1 MKRALVAGVMAC
13 ATFCA
18 GAAAPVIEVHSIA
31 QDFATFWDATQAMP
45 PAERVAAFKQQV
57 ASRFPAFYGIERYQ
71 GRRTQA
77 QQDERIARALANF
90 GPQRQAYLAKVA
102 SFNAQLP
109 RHSASFVATFPDF
122 RPTIDTWFVHS
133 LGEMDGGTR
142 EFNGHAYLI
151 FGADVMAQL
160 HGNGD
165 ESAFFHHELFHTY
178 QDAVSPACDKQGM
191 WQPLWREGLATYV
204 SKVMNPNATDSE
216 MLLDFPKGSLAL
228 TKAHLQAS
236 WDNLEP
242 VLDNPDDKYFGPL
255 FTTGKDDSGLAQ
267 RRGYYLGYLVAQEIG
282 ATRDLPTLA
291 KLGCADARTLVID
304 AVHKLRTQSAGA
316 H

>member
-1 MKRALVAGVMAC
+1 MRRALLAGVMAC

-18 GAAAPVIEVHSIA
+18 GAAAPVMQVHSIA
-31 QDFATFWDATQAMP
+31 EDFATFWDATQNMP

-57 ASRFPAFYGIERYQ
+57 GSKFPAFYGIERYQ
-71 GRRTQA
+71 GRRTQE
-77 QQDERIARALANF
+77 QQDYVIGRALSAF
-90 GPQRQAYLAKVA
+90 GPQRQAYLATVA
-102 SFNAQLP
+102 RFNADLP
-109 RHSASFVATFPDF
+109 RHSARFAATFPDF
-122 RPTIDTWFVHS
+122 RPTIDTWIIHS

-142 EFNGHAYLI
+142 MFNGHPYFI
-151 FGADVMAQL
+151 FGADMMAVL

-178 QDAVSPACDKQGM
+178 QDAVSPECDDQGM

-216 MLLDFPKGSLAL
+216 MLLDFPKGSLAI

-242 VLDNPDDKYFGPL
+242 VLDNTDDKYYSPL
-255 FTTGKDDSGLAQ
+255 FSTGKDDTGLAP
-267 RRGYYLGYLVAQEIG
+267 RRGYYLGYLVAREIG
-282 ATRDLPTLA
+282 ATRDLPALA
-291 KLGCADARTLVID
+291 KLSCTDARKLVIE
-304 AVHKLRTQSAGA
+304 AVHKLRLQNAVA